1 MQTSENEE
9 DQKKEVEEVQ
19 HDQNESTE
27 SETFINCAG
36 HLQYLKSKLHEGETI
51 IKELESAENINEEY
65 FLIKLNEFAKQ
76 VKESS
81 NNLLKLSSKVLEML
95 YDIIMYTVN
104 YVIRPQCRN
113 S

>member
-9 DQKKEVEEVQ
+9 NREKEVEEVQ
-19 HDQNESTE
+19 YNQNESTE

-36 HLQYLKSKLHEGETI
+36 LLQYLKSRLHEGQAV

-76 VKESS
+76 VKES
-81 NNLLKLSSKVLEML
+81 
-95 YDIIMYTVN
+95 
-104 YVIRPQCRN
+104 
-113 S
+113 